1 MSEISGKWYQSL
13 FWLLIICT
21 VARTISN
28 GEGDGMLYT
37 LLWFVNVLATAVYGA
52 VLLKMEHFSAHFR
65 MAGLCKAAS
74 ASVGIVSSAASY
86 FLDGSLLVTLI
97 ILVVIVSAV
106 VDIAGEYQEFAGHS
120 EFARDRDV
128 ILSEKWLRLRQWYVG
143 MLAGFA
149 VGTVCSALLFLP
161 GVIAMLACGIGLVV
175 VSILKIVYVYRMA
188 GLCQARR
195 REEGSYDHDF

>member
-52 VLLKMEHFSAHFR
+52 VLLKMELFSDHFR

-86 FLDGSLLVTLI
+86 FLDGSIFLSVVLLEANIQHVL
-97 ILVVIVSAV
+97 
-106 VDIAGEYQEFAGHS
+106 D
-120 EFARDRDV
+120 
-128 ILSEKWLRLRQWYVG
+128 
-143 MLAGFA
+143 
-149 VGTVCSALLFLP
+149 
-161 GVIAMLACGIGLVV
+161 
-175 VSILKIVYVYRMA
+175 
-188 GLCQARR
+188 
-195 REEGSYDHDF
+195 

>member
-13 FWLLIICT
+13 FWLLIVCT

-28 GEGDGMLYT
+28 GEGDGRLYT
-37 LLWFVNVLATAVYGA
+37 LLWFVNILATVVYGA

-65 MAGLCKAAS
+65 MAGFCKAAS
-74 ASVGIVSSAASY
+74 AVVGVLSSAVSY

-97 ILVVIVSAV
+97 ILVVIASAA
-106 VDIAGEYQEFAGHS
+106 VDIAGEYQEFAGHA
-120 EFARDRDV
+120 EFVHDRDV

-149 VGTVCSALLFLP
+149 GGTVCSALLFLP

>member
-52 VLLKMEHFSAHFR
+52 VLLKMELFSAHFR

-74 ASVGIVSSAASY
+74 ASVGIVSSAVSY

-97 ILVVIVSAV
+97 ILVVIASAA
-106 VDIAGEYQEFAGHS
+106 VDIAGEYQEFAGHA
-120 EFARDRDV
+120 EFAHDRDV

-149 VGTVCSALLFLP
+149 GGTVCSALLFLP

-175 VSILKIVYVYRMA
+175 VSVVKIVYVYRMA
-188 GLCQARR
+188 GLCQ
-195 REEGSYDHDF
+195 D

>member
-13 FWLLIICT
+13 FWLLIVCT

-28 GEGDGMLYT
+28 GEGDGRLYT
-37 LLWFVNVLATAVYGA
+37 LLWFVNILATVVYGA

-65 MAGLCKAAS
+65 MAGFCKAAS
-74 ASVGIVSSAASY
+74 AVVGVLSSAVSY

-97 ILVVIVSAV
+97 ILVVIASAA
-106 VDIAGEYQEFAGHS
+106 VDIAGEYQEFTGHA
-120 EFARDRDV
+120 EFAHDRDV

-149 VGTVCSALLFLP
+149 GGTVCSALLFLP

-175 VSILKIVYVYRMA
+175 VSVVKIVYVYRMA
-188 GLCQARR
+188 GLCQ
-195 REEGSYDHDF
+195 D

>member
-13 FWLLIICT
+13 FWLLIVCT

-28 GEGDGMLYT
+28 GEGDGRLYT
-37 LLWFVNVLATAVYGA
+37 LLWFVNILATVVYGA

-65 MAGLCKAAS
+65 MAGFCKAAS
-74 ASVGIVSSAASY
+74 AVVGVLLVIASAA
-86 FLDGSLLVTLI
+86 
-97 ILVVIVSAV
+97 
-106 VDIAGEYQEFAGHS
+106 VDIAGEYQEFAGHA
-120 EFARDRDV
+120 EFVHDRDV

-149 VGTVCSALLFLP
+149 GGTVCSALLFLP

-175 VSILKIVYVYRMA
+175 VSVVKIVYVYRMA
-188 GLCQARR
+188 GLCQ
-195 REEGSYDHDF
+195 D